1 MGLHR
6 ALGIAIEPVYG
17 VLAAALHATY
27 LHQRLQAHV
36 GAQAHTPTLANTPSP
51 LLFLYKRL
59 DSMDT
64 LKATKVDV
72 TDKLNLIKGQMPE
85 TYASIKR
92 RAAEG
97 SNQAFEMVR
106 RGLRGEANCFY
117 ACEGGRVVGT
127 PFSAGQINA
136 EIALYIVEFGFTS
149 IAMFGP
155 VVEVAHG
162 AH

>member
-1 MGLHR
+1 
-6 ALGIAIEPVYG
+6 
-17 VLAAALHATY
+17 
-27 LHQRLQAHV
+27 
-36 GAQAHTPTLANTPSP
+36 
-51 LLFLYKRL
+51 
-59 DSMDT
+59 MDT
-64 LKATKVDV
+64 LKTPKIDV
-72 TDKLNLIKGQMPE
+72 SDKIALIKGHMPE

-92 RAAEG
+92 RADEG
-97 SNQAFEMVR
+97 STSAFEMVR

-127 PFSAGQINA
+127 PFNAGQINA

-155 VVEVAHG
+155 VEVTHG

>member
-1 MGLHR
+1 M
-6 ALGIAIEPVYG
+6 
-17 VLAAALHATY
+17 
-27 LHQRLQAHV
+27 
-36 GAQAHTPTLANTPSP
+36 GAQTRTPTLANTSSP
-51 LLFLYKRL
+51 LLSLYKRL

-64 LKATKVDV
+64 QKTTKVDV
-72 TDKLNLIKGQMPE
+72 TETIALIKGHMPE
-85 TYASIKR
+85 TYASIHR

-97 SNQAFEMVR
+97 NTTAFEMVR

-127 PFSAGQINA
+127 PFNAGQINA
-136 EIALYIVEFGFTS
+136 EIALFIVEFGFTS

-155 VVEVAHG
+155 VEVPHG